1 MMISEKIVTD
11 TWQGMNEMSE
21 LNAPLLVDQMRQ
33 EQPVLMAYLLAASDS
48 SFDLDEGQA
57 VFFIGIVVWLIM
69 RKGKPRLHKV
79 SEKLLEQIIDAN
91 EAQLERLAEDPEA
104 DLVMAAHTTSEG
116 YPEPE
121 VLRYIVEALMEPD
134 EEVKFSEESGGLA
147 FIILKN
153 VLDALIASRK

>member
-1 MMISEKIVTD
+1 MISEKIVTQ
-11 TWQGMNEMSE
+11 TWQGMNLMSE
-21 LNAPLLVDQMRQ
+21 SNAPLLIDQMRQ
-33 EQPVLMAYLLAASDS
+33 EQPVIMAYLLTASDE

-57 VFFIGIVVWLIM
+57 VFFIGTVVWQIV
-69 RKGKPRLHKV
+69 RKGNPHLRKV

-91 EAQLERLAEDPEA
+91 EAQLEKLAEDPEA
-104 DLVMAAHTTSEG
+104 DLVMAAHTSTDG

-134 EEVKFSEESGGLA
+134 EEVEFSEEGGGLA

-153 VLDALIASRK
+153 VLDALIASR